1 MYSLK
6 SVSQGQ
12 WILINLAIVFE
23 GRRPNSVSFV
33 PGLWFMLFIA
43 SIFLIWCPY
52 TTLFRSFVAFIVILK
67 TITKMTELING
78 KVSCKSNNEE
88 ILQNCRRIILNTTLF
103 RFILLFFGNAYL
115 YIRDVFKVCSI
126 NFKNLQ
132 RQINLQLTM
141 HKSVF

>member
-1 MYSLK
+1 
-6 SVSQGQ
+6 
-12 WILINLAIVFE
+12 
-23 GRRPNSVSFV
+23 
-33 PGLWFMLFIA
+33 
-43 SIFLIWCPY
+43 
-52 TTLFRSFVAFIVILK
+52 
-67 TITKMTELING
+67 MTELING

-88 ILQNCRRIILNTTLF
+88 MHQNCRRIILNTTLF

-115 YIRDVFKVCSI
+115 NIRDVFKVCSI